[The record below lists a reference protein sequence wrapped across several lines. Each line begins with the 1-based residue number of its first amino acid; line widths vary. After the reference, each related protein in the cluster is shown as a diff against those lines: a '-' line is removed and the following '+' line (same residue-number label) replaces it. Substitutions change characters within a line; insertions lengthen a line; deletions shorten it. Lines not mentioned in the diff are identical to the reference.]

1 MPDSAAYKKDLSF
14 FKHICFI
21 YRHLFYQLNAAP
33 ILFEAKILFAL
44 ESNKKENL
52 LFTETKQNKI
62 TSTTGEKRTV

>member
-1 MPDSAAYKKDLSF
+1 MPDSTAYKKDLSF
-14 FKHICFI
+14 FKHIRFI
-21 YRHLFYQLNAAP
+21 YRHLFSQLNAAP
-33 ILFEAKILFAL
+33 TLFEAKILFAL